1 VEEKMEKGKER
12 LKILDVSEWVA
23 YSRPADPID
32 YPEPWFR
39 VIAPAKWTGERI
51 EEALRGMGYDV
62 AYVLEIGSA
71 IEDLAEQAYFLGEPI
86 GERLLWAVA
95 ALPRTVV
102 ELPSGR
108 KMRLPVLDV
117 GRWRR
122 TLIFPSA
129 FPRTEVIVHHK
140 VDYGLHVFTIRAKG
154 VPSEVFERMDIAFYG
169 NTYAERLGEVLSD
182 FSPIELSPYVAD
194 DGDDAELEIELP
206 VQLTDRQVK
215 VLCKL
220 IKGLTEKLLREGY
233 ITYCTD
239 TEKGKALPEEYLEF
253 LTPEEFQILQSIK
266 D

>member
-1 VEEKMEKGKER
+1 VEEKMEKER
-12 LKILDVSEWVA
+12 LKIVDVSEWVA
-23 YSRPADPID
+23 YSRPDDPID

-39 VIAPAKWTGERI
+39 VIAPAKWTGEKV
-51 EEALRGMGYDV
+51 EETLRGMGYDV

-129 FPRTEVIVHHK
+129 FPQAEVIVHHK
-140 VDYGLHVFTIRAKG
+140 VDCGLHVIKINTKG
-154 VPSEVFERMDIAFYG
+154 VPGEVFKKMDIPFYG

-182 FSPIELSPYVAD
+182 FSPIELSPYVAN
-194 DGDDAELEIELP
+194 DGDDAELEIEFP
-206 VQLTDRQVK
+206 VHLADPNRVS

-239 TEKGKALPEEYLEF
+239 TKGKALPEEYLEF
-253 LTPEEFQILQSIK
+253 LTPEEFQILQSRTE
-266 D
+266 